1 MGTAMKIITP
11 QVMGHSHWNRKR
23 RVDSDD
29 EVSALSPT
37 ELLRSRSEWR
47 LNLVLHI
54 QSAPDNAWDIHFRSV
69 WLCLFSCVILSLAP
83 GLEGGTTLESQEVIS
98 AIDKAQECRERKLAG
113 YVAMEHYTVR
123 NSHFGEV
130 AELMANVRYEKG
142 IGKRYQVL
150 WRRGPEFLQGRV
162 INRILMEDATLSGP
176 SARTRTLFTSA
187 NYSMKVQGTQMLY
200 GKLCYVVDIRPRA
213 HNFSLIEGTAWVDS
227 RGFSLL
233 RIEGRPAASPSFWTG
248 RPFIEREYTVSD
260 GLSFPQHSRAT
271 SKGFFAG
278 RSELDIDYSKYE
290 ISGYPMQNKNA
301 NRCNGN

>member
-1 MGTAMKIITP
+1 MEITTP
-11 QVMGHSHWNRKR
+11 HVMGRSHGNGKEC
-23 RVDSDD
+23 VDLND
-29 EVSALSPT
+29 EVSAVSQI
-37 ELLRSRSEWR
+37 EILRSRSEWR

-54 QSAPDNAWDIHFRSV
+54 QNALDNAWDIHFRYV
-69 WLCLFSCVILSLAP
+69 WLVFFSCVILSLVP
-83 GLEGGTTLESQEVIS
+83 DLEGGTTLQSEEVIS
-98 AIDKAQECRERKLAG
+98 AIDKAQECRERNLAG

-123 NSHFGEV
+123 NSHFGEA

-150 WRRGPEFLQGRV
+150 WRKGPGFLQGRV
-162 INRILMEDATLSGP
+162 INRILNEDATLSGP
-176 SARTRTLFTSA
+176 SERPHTLFTSA
-187 NYSMKVQGTQMLY
+187 NYSMKVEGTQMLD
-200 GKLCYVVDIRPRA
+200 GKLCYIVDIHPRA

-260 GLSFPQHSRAT
+260 GFSFPRHSRAT

-278 RSELDIDYSKYE
+278 KSQLDIDYSKYE
-290 ISGYPMQNKNA
+290 ISRYPMQNKNA
-301 NRCNGN
+301 DRCDGN